1 MALIDVNGK
10 GFKNFM
16 AKLYGIGAA
25 VVIMGAMFK
34 ILHWPGAD
42 IMLIVGLSTES
53 VIFFFSAFE
62 KPASEYD
69 WSLVYPELAGID
81 DLDEDERID
90 GRNNAVG
97 GGGGGGGTIAHEL
110 DAMLEEAK
118 IDSELIQSLGDGLRR
133 FGDAAT
139 KLNGTIDASAA
150 TEEYGE
156 QIKLASKNMESL
168 NALYAVQL
176 EGSANH
182 VEAQNSLME
191 KLNESLSQSDRLTGE
206 VNSLVSNMSN
216 LNSIYG
222 GMLSAMNPNRN

>member
-1 MALIDVNGK
+1 MALIDVNSK

-16 AKLYGIGAA
+16 AKLYGLGAG
-25 VVIMGAMFK
+25 VVILGAMFK

-42 IMLIVGLSTES
+42 IMLIVGLSTEA

-69 WSLVYPELAGID
+69 WSLVYPELAGME
-81 DLDEDERID
+81 DLDEVEESIG
-90 GRNNAVG
+90 GRSNSTPSTV
-97 GGGGGGGTIAHEL
+97 TEEL

-133 FGDAAT
+133 FGDAAS
-139 KLNGTIDASAA
+139 KLNETIDASAA
-150 TEEYGE
+150 TNEYGE
-156 QIKLASKNMESL
+156 QLKLASKNMESL

-191 KLNESLSQSDRLTGE
+191 KLNESLSNSDRLTDE

-216 LNSIYG
+216 LNTVYG